1 LENIGFKRE
10 KGLIMKHKIFTGLV
24 CSISILG
31 LAACGTNEETTSS
44 KGEKVKQE
52 EKKDIKAT
60 ESSKALENP
69 KDKKEFNDFD
79 VAYQLAIVMK
89 IFQDV
94 TIKYDYAIG
103 NPDYLLRDSM
113 DQKTIDDMKNML
125 QEQAKNND
133 KILKDEVNQA
143 YTYLKQSKVSNKD
156 DIQKIIDAQNN
167 YLHIVDKMITCID
180 SVTVENAKEKRNEMD
195 NLSKDYLKIA
205 ANVTTTVI
213 EVAKNTGVNETEFR
227 SLLMKFLEK
236 PKKQ

>member
-1 LENIGFKRE
+1 
-10 KGLIMKHKIFTGLV
+10 MKHKIFTGLV

-31 LAACGTNEETTSS
+31 LVACGTNEETTSS

-52 EKKDIKAT
+52 EKKDTRAA
-60 ESSKALENP
+60 ESSKSVENP
-69 KDKKEFNDFD
+69 QDKKEFDDFD

-89 IFQDV
+89 LFQNV

-125 QEQAKNND
+125 LEQAKNND

-156 DIQKIIDAQNN
+156 DIQKIIDAENN
-167 YLHIVDKMITCID
+167 YLQIVDKMIACID
-180 SVTVENAKEKRNEMD
+180 SVTVENAKEKRNEMN
-195 NLSKDYLKIA
+195 NLSKEYLKVA

-227 SLLMKFLEK
+227 SLLMNFLEK
-236 PKKQ
+236 PKNQ